1 LEKTLMLGGIGG
13 RRRRG
18 RQRMRWLDG
27 ITDSMDV
34 ESQWTPGVGDGQGGL
49 ACCDSW
55 GHKDSD
61 MTERL
66 ITLEKKKK
74 WNSWALNTHWIST
87 FSKHWGL
94 NRNQTWLPQDC
105 LYKKLRS
112 DSLGWNRSKISLIF
126 HLQVFSSVRYNFSIN
141 MWKSQMKIP
150 LKTELLSL
158 EQSYFKITGSPIV
171 SHFCKTGRGFQL

>member
-1 LEKTLMLGGIGG
+1 MWSGLECTSYLVCWNSSLLPSKVLLSP
-13 RRRRG
+13 
-18 RQRMRWLDG
+18 
-27 ITDSMDV
+27 TDH
-34 ESQWTPGVGDGQGGL
+34 
-49 ACCDSW
+49 SW
-55 GHKDSD
+55 K
-61 MTERL
+61 
-66 ITLEKKKK
+66 KKKK